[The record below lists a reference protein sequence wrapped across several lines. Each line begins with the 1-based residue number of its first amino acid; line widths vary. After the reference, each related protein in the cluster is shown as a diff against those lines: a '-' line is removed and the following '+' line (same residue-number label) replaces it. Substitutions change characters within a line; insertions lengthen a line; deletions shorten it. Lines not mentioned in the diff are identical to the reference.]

1 MCGQEAFNIAR
12 KADVMVRIA
21 YLCKLKKHNFML
33 RPMPCECR
41 TGSCIQAQSD
51 NNGIESSS
59 RS

>member
-1 MCGQEAFNIAR
+1 
-12 KADVMVRIA
+12 MVRIA
-21 YLCKLKKHNFML
+21 YLCKLKKHNFLL